1 MSEELADGSVVR
13 LDYDGGLEPTHG
25 IYITVEVKNAMQH
38 TIKRAELTASLRHHK
53 SMCGSCHSARGQQ
66 GHQW

>member
-1 MSEELADGSVVR
+1 MVR

-38 TIKRAELTASLRHHK
+38 TIKRAELTASLRHHR
-53 SMCGSCHSARGQQ
+53 SMCGVLPQRTWTTRASVVVFGRVR
-66 GHQW
+66 